1 MFFNLFNQII
11 AKYFCKWFL
20 KSIYL
25 SFLIKGFLI
34 FLNFNCFT
42 GQFLLFYHNCIQKG
56 FYHYSRQLK
65 LEQKFV
71 ISNQLITIANNSYIQ
86 ADLTFQM
93 INKIIIRNGR
103 KFLAS
108 NNGFTRK
115 PNCQQVSSYVLITYL
130 IYTMYF
136 VILNNINDG
145 SIQVIGQIIYSACVT
160 LTILFSFICSY
171 IDPTDPETK
180 ILLEKIINEEITETE
195 EKTYFCHFCNIYVG
209 NQVKH
214 CRRCNRCV
222 QKFDHHCKWINNCI
236 GARNY
241 QFFILM
247 ITSCFLKMG
256 VYLIYSLIFII
267 EALSQDINNI
277 SIIFI
282 MMAVVGFAI
291 SFTLFILLCNLI
303 CLHIYLNCKDM
314 TTFEYIIR
322 LRDEKIEKLKQ
333 FSRVNQIK
341 QQQQTN
347 KQNKNNV
354 AAQKRNVR
362 KRSIAT
368 SIENHYKN
376 KPPQSQEKQSEI
388 DQISVIKRQNKQVFK
403 VNYNQD
409 NTQKDEINIFQEQ
422 KRNKETLNVNQ
433 GSNVIQ
439 INPQIKFTNEESNDI
454 QKSID
459 LHKQDQSVRI
469 SHQAAYAPTSK
480 KHENQSKLSRL
491 TQYLMEQVI
500 EKNAVEYPE
509 NDKQPPT
516 KTVGRERKFV
526 KSCVSNIY
534 IKEVKNHRY
543 TISQSDAKDIS
554 SYLTMD
560 QLKKKDQNVTN
571 QDFSPSPTNKD
582 KEENMLLQFD
592 EIEQCETVQNRL
604 DSIQHQET
612 LETENDKN
620 IDSNQQNPQRK
631 YLLPKNIDQLY
642 LINVSDIRKEENQ
655 QNNASEVSQNLNETQ
670 QQKKIE
676 ENLQKEDKDYLNAK
690 TLVSIDNQDNFGY
703 EVSEVD
709 QSNNE
714 SKLQEIQINGL
725 SSLQAQNNLNENEQQ
740 NQGKIS
746 MKVEDI

>member
-1 MFFNLFNQII
+1 
-11 AKYFCKWFL
+11 
-20 KSIYL
+20 
-25 SFLIKGFLI
+25 
-34 FLNFNCFT
+34 
-42 GQFLLFYHNCIQKG
+42 
-56 FYHYSRQLK
+56 
-65 LEQKFV
+65 
-71 ISNQLITIANNSYIQ
+71 
-86 ADLTFQM
+86 M
-93 INKIIIRNGR
+93 INKIIIKNGR

-115 PNCQQVSSYVLITYL
+115 PNCQQVSSYVLIAYL

-136 VILNNINDG
+136 VILNNINDE
-145 SIQVIGQIIYSACVT
+145 STQVVGYIMYSACVVF
-160 LTILFSFICSY
+160 TIIFSFICSY

-209 NQVKH
+209 NKVKH

-236 GARNY
+236 GAKNY

-247 ITSCFLKMG
+247 IASCFLKMG
-256 VYLIYSLIFII
+256 VYLIYCQIFMID
-267 EALSQDINNI
+267 ALSFNINNT

-282 MMAVVGFAI
+282 MMAIVGFAI
-291 SFTLFILLCNLI
+291 SLILFILLCNLI
-303 CLHIYLNCKDM
+303 CLHIYLNCKNM

-322 LRDEKIEKLKQ
+322 LRDEKIEKFKQ
-333 FSRVNQIK
+333 NSRINQIK
-341 QQQQTN
+341 QQQQQN
-347 KQNKNNV
+347 KQNNV

-376 KPPQSQEKQSEI
+376 KFPPSQDKQSEI
-388 DQISVIKRQNKQVFK
+388 DQISVIKRQNQPIFK

-409 NTQKDEINIFQEQ
+409 NQQNYEINIFQEQ
-422 KRNKETLNVNQ
+422 KRNKQPLNVNKE
-433 GSNVIQ
+433 SKVIQ
-439 INPQIKFTNEESNDI
+439 IFPQINFVNEQSNDI
-454 QKSID
+454 QKSQD
-459 LHKQDQSVRI
+459 QQQQQDQSVRI

-480 KHENQSKLSRL
+480 KHDNQSKLSRL

-526 KSCVSNIY
+526 KSCLSNIY

-560 QLKKKDQNVTN
+560 QLKKKDQNAAN
-571 QDFSPSPTNKD
+571 QDFCHSATNKD

-592 EIEQCETVQNRL
+592 EIEQCETIQNRL
-604 DSIQHQET
+604 DTIQHQET
-612 LETENDKN
+612 QENENEKN
-620 IDSNQQNPQRK
+620 ADQNQQIIQRK

-642 LINVSDIRKEENQ
+642 LINVSDIKKEENQ
-655 QNNASEVSQNLNETQ
+655 QNNISGPQKNIDETQ
-670 QQKKIE
+670 KQKNIE
-676 ENLQKEDKDYLNAK
+676 ENLQKENQDYLNVK

-709 QSNNE
+709 QSNE
-714 SKLQEIQINGL
+714 SKLQEVQINGISNL
-725 SSLQAQNNLNENEQQ
+725 QVQKSSLNDKEQQ
-740 NQGKIS
+740 SQGKTS